1 MTQKRCSPIIIR
13 REKTDDIPAIRK
25 VNLSA
30 FKGPG
35 EAQVVDLLRKSG
47 ETFVSIVAEINGQ
60 VVGHVLFTT
69 VRLVAATGET
79 VSGMGLAPL
88 AVHPE
93 YQNQGIGSI
102 LCEAGVEEIKDRDVP
117 FVVVLG
123 HPTYYPRFGFEPA
136 YKYGFRCAYEDV
148 PAEAFMIKIYQPQV
162 LEGLSGVIYYRQE
175 FDEVT

>member
-1 MTQKRCSPIIIR
+1 MKQKHCSPIIVR
-13 REKTDDIPAIRK
+13 REKTADIPAIRE

-35 EAQVVDLLRKSG
+35 EAQVVDLLRESG
-47 ETFVSIVAEINGQ
+47 ESFVSIVAEIDGQ
-60 VVGHVLFTT
+60 VVGHILFTP
-69 VRLVAATGET
+69 VRLVADTGET
-79 VSGMGLAPL
+79 INGMGLAPL

-93 YQNQGIGSI
+93 YQNKGIGSI
-102 LCEAGVEEIKDRDVP
+102 LCEAGVEEMKDRGAP

-123 HPTYYPRFGFEPA
+123 HPAYYPRFGFERA
-136 YKYGFRCAYEDV
+136 SKYALRCAYEDV
-148 PAEAFMIKIYQPQV
+148 PAEAFMIKIFHPQV